1 MMKLDSLGAPVWG
14 RDGDNYDDEAHLL
27 TLLVL
32 QCGCNDDNDDD
43 DDDDDDYNS
52 NDDDEAHLLTLW
64 VLQCGGAMM
73 AGTQLREA
81 R

>member
-1 MMKLDSLGAPVWG
+1 M
-14 RDGDNYDDEAHLL
+14 GDNENGLLILVMIIVMILIVPENDD
-27 TLLVL
+27 
-32 QCGCNDDNDDD
+32 DDNDDD
-43 DDDDDDYNS
+43 DN
-52 NDDDEAHLLTLW
+52 DDEAHLLTLW

>member
-1 MMKLDSLGAPVWG
+1 MMMMKLTPRITGCSNAG
-14 RDGDNYDDEAHLL
+14 GDDD
-27 TLLVL
+27 
-32 QCGCNDDNDDD
+32 NNDDDDNDD
-43 DDDDDDYNS
+43 
-52 NDDDEAHLLTLW
+52 DDDEAHLLTLW